1 VRPRA
6 LAWMLAPLLVS
17 AAASLAAEPA
27 RTAPLNEPLPPLPE
41 LPRIKLETPTEDA
54 IERLNGLLERLV
66 APDPQTRETA
76 VTEIPEVGPD
86 LVPAIDRQ
94 LSSLAES
101 ADKDEMKRLLETT
114 RRKAREEV
122 RAEMRATGDQG
133 KVATPDYLVMLTKYA
148 RPESEAWQQLVEV
161 LAMSRMLVQVG
172 DIRGA
177 RELVQVYVRF
187 GEFLRVDTQL
197 ELEKMGDFGVA
208 ALIEARRYPAAKIA
222 RWAERQL
229 DTQGKAIASEAI
241 RTDDPEQLAA
251 ILRALGRTRDP
262 VAARVIISLANSER
276 AQVREAAR
284 QAVVMLGDVGIW
296 QLRDAYEN
304 VVGERPPRDWS
315 WERTARE
322 LFARFDRL
330 RLARVFTT
338 FEQGL
343 KARADGDLEKMRL
356 AFGKVLARSPRF
368 ERANEMAPGLFEYAT
383 RADAA
388 HRADAIDALRR
399 AVRINTD
406 KSLDPGINS
415 LLLTLLAE
423 QRAARG
429 VADQT
434 LLRRAIE
441 LDASNRRAQSLLS
454 DLERP
459 NTDAERRWARYGA
472 AGVVSVAAL
481 AAILVILLRR
491 PRKGDAPG
499 SSQKDLPEEES
510 DLLADENDRAA
521 AEETPAAEQEVT
533 SPPPPDP

>member
-1 VRPRA
+1 VRPHA
-6 LAWMLAPLLVS
+6 LAWMLALQLVF
-17 AAASLAAEPA
+17 AAASLGAEPA
-27 RTAPLNEPLPPLPE
+27 RSTGLTEPLPPLPE

-66 APDPQTRETA
+66 AADPETRATA
-76 VTEIPEVGPD
+76 VTEIPEAGPD

-94 LSSLAES
+94 LSFIAEN
-101 ADKDEMKRLLETT
+101 ADKDEMKRLLEAT
-114 RRKAREEV
+114 RRKAREEM
-122 RAEMRATGDQG
+122 RAEMRAAGDQG
-133 KVATPDYLVMLTKYA
+133 KVVTPDYLVMLTKHA
-148 RPESEAWQQLVEV
+148 RPESLAWQQLVRV
-161 LAMSRMLVQVG
+161 LGMSRMLVQVG
-172 DIRGA
+172 EIRGA

-197 ELEKMGDFGVA
+197 QLEKMGDYGVA

-229 DTQGKAIASEAI
+229 DTLGKAIASEAI
-241 RTDDPEQLAA
+241 RTDDPEQLAD

-262 VAARVIISLANSER
+262 DAARVVISLANSER

-284 QAVVMLGDVGIW
+284 QGVVMLGDVGIW

-330 RLARVFTT
+330 RLARVFTL

-343 KARADGDLEKMRL
+343 KARADGDLEKMRV

-368 ERANEMAPGLFEYAT
+368 ERANEMAPGLFEYASQ
-383 RADAA
+383 ANAA
-388 HRADAIDALRR
+388 HRDDAIDALRH
-399 AVRINTD
+399 AVRINAD
-406 KSLDPGINS
+406 KSLDPAIHS

-423 QRAARG
+423 RSAEAG

-434 LLRRAIE
+434 LLRRAME
-441 LDASNRRAQSLLS
+441 LDSSNRRAKSLLS
-454 DLERP
+454 ELERP
-459 NTDAERRWARYGA
+459 TTQGEVRWARYGA
-472 AGVVSVAAL
+472 AGVVSVMAL
-481 AAILVILLRR
+481 AAILVIVLRR
-491 PRKGDAPG
+491 KR
-499 SSQKDLPEEES
+499 PEEMPGASAKTES
-510 DLLADENDRAA
+510 DEQAKPAA
-521 AEETPAAEQEVT
+521 AVAPEVESTAEPEGT
-533 SPPPPDP
+533 PPPDASVG

>member
-6 LAWMLAPLLVS
+6 LASMLALLLVS
-17 AAASLAAEPA
+17 SAAALTAEPA
-27 RTAPLNEPLPPLPE
+27 RPAGLDEPLPALPE
-41 LPRIKLETPTEDA
+41 LPRIKLDTPTQDA

-66 APDPQTRETA
+66 APDAETRETA

-94 LSSLAES
+94 LSSIAES
-101 ADKDEMKRLLETT
+101 ADKDEMKRLLEGT
-114 RRKAREEV
+114 RRKAREDV
-122 RAEMRATGDQG
+122 RSEMRAAGDAS
-133 KVATPDYLVMLTKYA
+133 KVVTPDYLLMLMKSP
-148 RPESEAWQQLVEV
+148 RPESLAWQQLVRV
-161 LAMSRMLVQVG
+161 LGMSRMLVQIG
-172 DIRGA
+172 GIRGA

-187 GEFLRVDTQL
+187 GEFLRVDVQLQL
-197 ELEKMGDFGVA
+197 EKLDEYGVA
-208 ALIEARRYPAAKIA
+208 ALIEARRHPAEKIA

-241 RTDDPEQLAA
+241 RTDDPEQLAD
-251 ILRALGRTRDP
+251 ILRAFGRTRDP
-262 VAARVIISLANSER
+262 DAARIIISLANSER

-284 QAVVMLGDVGIW
+284 QAVVMLGDVAIW

-322 LFARFDRL
+322 LFGRFDRL
-330 RLARVFTT
+330 RLARVFAI

-343 KARADGDLEKMRL
+343 KARADGNLEQMLR
-356 AFGKVLARSPRF
+356 AFSQVLARSPRF
-368 ERANEMAPGLFEYAT
+368 ERASEMAPGLFEYAGQ
-383 RADAA
+383 ADAT

-399 AVRINTD
+399 AVRINAD
-406 KSLDPGINS
+406 KSVDAAMNS

-423 QRAARG
+423 ERAAGG

-434 LLRRAIE
+434 LLRRALE
-441 LDASNRRAQSLLS
+441 VDPSNRRAKSLLS

-459 NTDAERRWARYGA
+459 DAEGEVRWARYGA
-472 AGVVSVAAL
+472 AGIVSAAAL

-491 PRKGDAPG
+491 KRGEDEPGGSKKEPPEKGG
-499 SSQKDLPEEES
+499 
-510 DLLADENDRAA
+510 DLLDGGSEAA
-521 AEETPAAEQEVT
+521 ATEHT
-533 SPPPPDP
+533 SGQQQQLHPRP